1 MPATR
6 LTTLRVEKPWG
17 RHNLWPGFVDVPA
30 SSAAVGEIWFDVPK
44 SGGDIA
50 EPELMVK
57 YLFTSERLSIQVHP
71 DDAMA
76 RAAGYKRGKDEA
88 WLVLAA
94 EPDSTIALGLREA
107 TTREA
112 LAAGALDGTI
122 VDMVDWKPVKAGDV
136 IYSAAGAVHAIGA
149 GITLI
154 EVQQNVDLT
163 YRLYDYGRPR
173 ELHLKAGIAVSDPV
187 PFVAPPVP
195 GEIAPGRTILCE
207 GGKFVL
213 ERWSWNGGRTVTL
226 PDGVLGWLVPVT
238 GSGGIGGARFEAG
251 ECWIIDGTVELMPDI
266 GSDLLFAYPLE
277 NRLGL
282 FS

>member
-1 MPATR
+1 MPAKR

-17 RHNLWPGFVDVPA
+17 RHDLWPGFADVA
-30 SSAAVGEIWFDVPK
+30 AGDEAVGEIWFDTAP
-44 SGGDIA
+44 GTDL
-50 EPELMVK
+50 ELLVK

-71 DDAMA
+71 DDAA
-76 RAAGYKRGKDEA
+76 AQAAGYIRGKDEA
-88 WLVLAA
+88 WVVLAA
-94 EPDSTIALGLREA
+94 EPESTIALGTREV

-112 LAAGALDGTI
+112 LSAGALDGTI

-173 ELHLKAGIAVSDPV
+173 ALHLEAGIAVSDPV
-187 PFVAPPVP
+187 PFVAPPMP
-195 GEIAPGRTILCE
+195 GEVSPGRTILCE

-213 ERWSWNGGRTVTL
+213 ERWSWDETRTVTL
-226 PDGVLGWLVPVT
+226 PEGVPGWLVPVT
-238 GSGGIGGARFEAG
+238 GSGTIDGTAFAAG
-251 ECWIIDGTVELMPDI
+251 ECWMVGDTVEMTPDA
-266 GSDLLFAYPLE
+266 GADVLFAYPLKQ
-277 NRLGL
+277 RVAL
-282 FS
+282 FG